1 MLKYGFFNAVSND
14 RVYDAETFNTFFEGL
29 ISSNGIFEGVGNGF
43 AVSPSETG
51 RVLNVGTGKAM
62 VNNCWVKNNATETV
76 SIAAAHTTFN
86 RYDMITLRWSDTN
99 RTITLEVTTGT
110 AASQAVKP
118 QPKRTLT
125 EWEIVL
131 AYVYSPANTTT
142 ITAANIEDCRYD
154 TELCGVITGLIK
166 QVDTTTL
173 YNQYAAKF
181 AAIEA
186 QLLAWENQQKAAFDT
201 WYDALTDELQ
211 VNTYI
216 ERNTYNFTAEAKRTY
231 IDLPESLAYTT
242 SDLLDVFVHGVLLV
256 QNVDY
261 TIQKNEVE
269 NVWMIN
275 IPNGIPAGAS
285 VTIYCMKS
293 KIGMTAS

>member
-14 RVYDAETFNTFFEGL
+14 RVYEAETFNTFFEGL
-29 ISSNGIFEGVGNGF
+29 ISSNGIFEGVGEGF
-43 AVSPSETG
+43 VVSPSGSG

-62 VNNCWVKNNATETV
+62 VNSCWVRNNSTETITI
-76 SIAAAHTTFN
+76 SGAHTTFN
-86 RYDMITLRWSDTN
+86 RYDMITLKWDSTN
-99 RTITLEVTTGT
+99 RLITLALTEGT
-110 AASQAVKP
+110 PATQAVKP

-131 AYVYSPANTTT
+131 AYVYSPANTTAL
-142 ITAANIEDCRYD
+142 TAANIEDCRYD
-154 TELCGVITGLIK
+154 TSLCGVITGLVK

-181 AAIEA
+181 AEIEA
-186 QLLAWENQQKAAFDT
+186 QLLSWENQQKTAFDT
-201 WYDALTDELQ
+201 WYAALTDELQ

-216 ERNTYNFTAEAKRTY
+216 KRNTYNFTTEARRTY
-231 IDLPESLAYTT
+231 IDLPASLAYTT
-242 SDLLDVFVHGVLLV
+242 NDLLDVFANGILLV

-275 IPNGIPAGAS
+275 IPNGIPTDTK
-285 VTIYCMKS
+285 VTMYCTKS
-293 KIGMTAS
+293 QIGMQ